1 MKKILFLL
9 FTFLFPLSVF
19 AQSEY
24 AMKIKTDSVIYNE
37 DSKILEIP
45 FYFEKDNWERLNP
58 NVLLNDLSCGTDYT
72 WWDESSSSS
81 NYVQFD
87 WKKVKNGLLYATFN
101 FSESSIPWGH
111 KLILRFTNF
120 LGCDFPQWSIKYENE
135 QDYFTWT
142 IPNDKNSIFG
152 CTNPSSPN
160 YDPSAT
166 DDDGSCQSAIEGC
179 TDSTALNYNANA
191 TIHKESLCQYS
202 QNNTPQDVTGSFEKS
217 QVSIGATTWTLRF
230 NLNVTGATLDPSL
243 IQTWNKFTAVSAT
256 TTDKTLTLTLRQF
269 DDQRLD
275 VECTNYEV
283 TIPRR
288 AILTPQGDTNAN
300 PITGNFEVVGCE
312 KKPDPQPQEN
322 SENTEKKH
330 ENTMKQDNLYL
341 SLYDTDENWK
351 IYLNITNVV
360 YFLGLIS
367 FFLILFFVLF
377 WYLKNSFVW
386 KSRK

>member
-9 FTFLFPLSVF
+9 LSSILPISVF
-19 AQSEY
+19 AQDTETNESEENPP
-24 AMKIKTDSVIYNE
+24 IYGCMHP
-37 DSKILEIP
+37 K
-45 FYFEKDNWERLNP
+45 
-58 NVLLNDLSCGTDYT
+58 
-72 WWDESSSSS
+72 SS
-81 NYVQFD
+81 NYNP
-87 WKKVKNGLLYATFN
+87 KATVDDLTCLP
-101 FSESSIPWGH
+101 IV
-111 KLILRFTNF
+111 
-120 LGCDFPQWSIKYENE
+120 GC
-135 QDYFTWT
+135 
-142 IPNDKNSIFG
+142 
-152 CTNPSSPN
+152 
-160 YDPSAT
+160 A
-166 DDDGSCQSAIEGC
+166 
-179 TDSTALNYNANA
+179 DSTALNYDVDVN
-191 TIHKESLCQYS
+191 IHQESMCKYAQTY
-202 QNNTPQDVTGSFEKS
+202 NPQDVTGAFKKS
-217 QVSIGATTWTLRF
+217 QVSIGATTWTIDF
-230 NLNVTGATLDPSL
+230 MLNVTGATLDTSL
-243 IQTWNKFTAVSAT
+243 VQTWNRFTAVSYT

-322 SENTEKKH
+322 WENTEKKH